1 MGGSKA
7 GVSMR
12 QFRPAG
18 LPSEKVEPFH
28 VGILSFCSGFAH
40 GVRISIYGLYEE
52 SVNSS
57 SIM

>member
-1 MGGSKA
+1 
-7 GVSMR
+7 MR

-52 SVNSS
+52 SVNSP